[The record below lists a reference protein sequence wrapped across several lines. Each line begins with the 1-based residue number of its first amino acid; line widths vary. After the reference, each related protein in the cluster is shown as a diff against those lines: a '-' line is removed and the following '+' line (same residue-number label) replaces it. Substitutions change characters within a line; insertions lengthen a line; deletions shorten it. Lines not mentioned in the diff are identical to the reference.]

1 MTQKKPT
8 KKVAVLTTEDPIKE
22 TLAHAVERVT
32 ADLEH
37 PESSGLITVP
47 NPILRKKSTLVTKVT
62 PAVRKLADEMIDYM
76 LEHKNDPVAPVSIS
90 APQFGKNIQLVVFYR
105 NYMFKERSGIET
117 IINPVLSKLRKYHI
131 IRETCLSIPGRAF
144 YVRRARYAK
153 ITGQNLDGNSRAYK
167 GNEIEAQVFQHE
179 VDHLNGI
186 LIDESGEM
194 VPRGV

>member
-8 KKVAVLTTEDPIKE
+8 KKVAVLKTEDPIEE
-22 TLAHAVERVT
+22 TLAQATKRVAAT
-32 ADLEH
+32 LKQ
-37 PESSGLITVP
+37 PETSGLITVP
-47 NPILRKKSTLVTKVT
+47 NPILRKKSKLVTKVT
-62 PAVRKLADEMIDYM
+62 PAVGKLADEMIDYM
-76 LEHKNDPVAPVSIS
+76 LEHKNDPVAPVSTS

-105 NYMFKERSGIET
+105 NYMFRERSGIET

-131 IRETCLSIPGRAF
+131 VRETCLSIPGRAY

-153 ITGQNLDGNSRAYK
+153 VSGQNLDGNSRTYK

-186 LIDESGEM
+186 LIDESGQL
-194 VPRGV
+194 VPGGV